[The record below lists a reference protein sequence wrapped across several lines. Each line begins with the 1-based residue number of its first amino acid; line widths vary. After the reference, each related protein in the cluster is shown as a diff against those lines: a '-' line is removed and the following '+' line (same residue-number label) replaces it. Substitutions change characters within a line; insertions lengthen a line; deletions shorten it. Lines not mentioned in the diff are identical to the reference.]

1 MMFRSCAIGI
11 VFITT
16 ALFSFDLTR
25 SVDQTTITLGDMV
38 RLKVTA
44 VRRADEKLV
53 FPGPDADFGQ
63 FELKDMRSSEAP
75 SGSLLAET
83 YEYLVTAY
91 TLGTLTMPALTVV
104 NLKDTADR
112 KATDPVEIVVKPVTV
127 KDTSDIVDIY
137 GPESIGFGARF
148 WAALFGIVVA
158 LGLLVWLIDR
168 YLLKRKR
175 NEEKKEAPPIPPE
188 KLFEQEIGQLVRD
201 DLLAKGEV
209 KIFHFRISEIL
220 RRYIGARLNFY
231 ALESTTSELI
241 SALKASKTDP
251 KVVRLVEQF
260 CTVNDPVKF
269 AKWIPKSGE
278 SENLIILARELV
290 SLTPPLEQKE
300 PAGSPAAQQ
309 GADKKHIT

>member
-188 KLFEQEIGQLVRD
+188 KLFEQ
-201 DLLAKGEV
+201 
-209 KIFHFRISEIL
+209 
-220 RRYIGARLNFY
+220 
-231 ALESTTSELI
+231 
-241 SALKASKTDP
+241 
-251 KVVRLVEQF
+251 F